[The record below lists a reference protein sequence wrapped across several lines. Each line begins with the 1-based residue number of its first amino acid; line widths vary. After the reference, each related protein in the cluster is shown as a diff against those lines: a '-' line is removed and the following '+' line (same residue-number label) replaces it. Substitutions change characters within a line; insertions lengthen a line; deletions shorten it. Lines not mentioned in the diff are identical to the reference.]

1 MPVHPAIACEP
12 PASRRLRRW
21 APLLLFLGLI
31 AVALLPGR
39 IARDRP
45 FQVSLC
51 DDLAPA
57 PEACAIREQALSAAM
72 DPHALGSAE
81 REQAR

>member
-1 MPVHPAIACEP
+1 
-12 PASRRLRRW
+12 LRRW

-39 IARDRP
+39 IASDRP

-51 DDLAPA
+51 DDLAQA
-57 PEACAIREQALSAAM
+57 SEACALREQTLSAVM

-81 REQAR
+81 PEQAR